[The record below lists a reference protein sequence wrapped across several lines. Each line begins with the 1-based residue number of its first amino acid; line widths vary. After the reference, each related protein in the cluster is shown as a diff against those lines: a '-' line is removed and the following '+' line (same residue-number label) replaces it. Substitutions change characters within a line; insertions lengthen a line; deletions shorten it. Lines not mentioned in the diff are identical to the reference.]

1 MKIWVDDALVESSR
15 EFISADG
22 WPIGSGLFE
31 TIRTESLRPQ
41 LLSRHMRRVLLSAR
55 ELTLS
60 LPGENHILD
69 AIDQLLSAEPHPI
82 GRLRLS
88 FSTSHFIATH
98 ELYKDEQNAMKV
110 ATHHIDRQASSR
122 KHKTFPYSDN
132 LQLLSQAK
140 SEGFDEVIVIDSLGR
155 VTEGAVSNF
164 AFRIKGEWITPPITS
179 GILPGVIRAL
189 AIEKCDVA
197 VREVTEP
204 DLGDC
209 DAAFAMSSLK
219 IAGPVHS
226 LNQKTLAINNDTEQI
241 CSKLRELARTL

>member
-1 MKIWVDDALVESSR
+1 MKIWVDDALVESSPK
-15 EFISADG
+15 FISADG
-22 WPIGSGLFE
+22 WPVGSGVFE

-55 ELTLS
+55 ELSLS
-60 LPGENHILD
+60 LPGEDHILD

-98 ELYKDEQNAMKV
+98 ELYKDVQNAMKV
-110 ATHHIDRQASSR
+110 RTHHIDSQASSR

-189 AIEKCDVA
+189 AIERCDVV
-197 VREVTEP
+197 VRDIYER

-209 DAAFAMSSLK
+209 EGAFAMSSLK

-226 LNQKTLAINNDTEQI
+226 LNEKALSINNDTEQI

>member
-22 WPIGSGLFE
+22 WPVGSGVFE
-31 TIRTESLRPQ
+31 TIRTESLRPH

-55 ELTLS
+55 ELSLS
-60 LPGENHILD
+60 LPGEDHILD
-69 AIDQLLSAEPHPI
+69 AIDQLLAAEPHPI

-98 ELYKDEQNAMKV
+98 ELYKDVQNAMKV
-110 ATHHIDRQASSR
+110 RTHHIDSQASSR

-189 AIEKCDVA
+189 AIERCDVV
-197 VREVTEP
+197 VRDIYER

-209 DAAFAMSSLK
+209 EGAFAMSSLK

-226 LNQKTLAINNDTEQI
+226 LNEKALSINNDTEQI

>member
-1 MKIWVDDALVESSR
+1 MKIWVDDALVESSPK
-15 EFISADG
+15 FISADG
-22 WPIGSGLFE
+22 WPVGSGVFE

-41 LLSRHMRRVLLSAR
+41 LLSRHMRRVLLSAH
-55 ELTLS
+55 ELSLS
-60 LPGENHILD
+60 LPGEDHILD

-98 ELYKDEQNAMKV
+98 ELYKDVQNAMKV
-110 ATHHIDRQASSR
+110 RTHHIDSQASSR

-189 AIEKCDVA
+189 AIERCDVV
-197 VREVTEP
+197 VRDIYER

-209 DAAFAMSSLK
+209 EGAFAMSSLK

-226 LNQKTLAINNDTEQI
+226 LNEKALSINNDTEQI
-241 CSKLRELARTL
+241 CSKLRELGRTL

>member
-22 WPIGSGLFE
+22 WPVGSGVFE

-55 ELTLS
+55 ELSLS
-60 LPGENHILD
+60 LPGEDHILD

-110 ATHHIDRQASSR
+110 RTHHIHRQASSR

-189 AIEKCDVA
+189 AIERCDVV
-197 VREVTEP
+197 VRDIYER

-209 DAAFAMSSLK
+209 EGAFAMSSLK

-226 LNQKTLAINNDTEQI
+226 LNEKALSINNDTEQI

>member
-1 MKIWVDDALVESSR
+1 MKIWVDDALVESSPK
-15 EFISADG
+15 FISADG
-22 WPIGSGLFE
+22 WPVGSGVFE

-41 LLSRHMRRVLLSAR
+41 LLSRHMRRVLLSAH
-55 ELTLS
+55 ELSLS
-60 LPGENHILD
+60 LPGEDHILD

-98 ELYKDEQNAMKV
+98 ELYKDVQNAMKV
-110 ATHHIDRQASSR
+110 RTHHIDSQASSR

-189 AIEKCDVA
+189 AIERCDVV
-197 VREVTEP
+197 VRDIYER

-209 DAAFAMSSLK
+209 EGAFAMSSLK

-226 LNQKTLAINNDTEQI
+226 LNEKALSINNDTEQI

>member
-22 WPIGSGLFE
+22 WPVGSGVFE

-55 ELTLS
+55 ELSLS
-60 LPGENHILD
+60 LPGEDHILD
-69 AIDQLLSAEPHPI
+69 AIDQLLAAEPHPI

-110 ATHHIDRQASSR
+110 RTHHIDRQASSR

-189 AIEKCDVA
+189 AIERCDVV
-197 VREVTEP
+197 VRDIYER
-204 DLGDC
+204 DLGDYEG
-209 DAAFAMSSLK
+209 AFAMSSLK

-226 LNQKTLAINNDTEQI
+226 LNEKALSINNDTEQI

>member
-22 WPIGSGLFE
+22 WPLGAGLFE
-31 TIRTESLRPQ
+31 TIRTENLRPQ

-55 ELTLS
+55 ELSVTLPS
-60 LPGENHILD
+60 EDQILD
-69 AIDQLLSAEPHPI
+69 AVDQLLSAEPHPV

-88 FSTSHFIATH
+88 FSTSRFIATH
-98 ELYKDEQNAMKV
+98 ELYKDEQSSMTV
-110 ATHHIDRQASSR
+110 RTHHIESQASSR

-164 AFRIKGEWITPPITS
+164 AFRIMGEWVTPPITS

-189 AIEKCDVA
+189 AIENCDVA
-197 VREVTEP
+197 VREVAGR
-204 DLGDC
+204 DLDDC

-226 LNQKTLAINNDTEQI
+226 LNEKALAINNDTEQLRL
-241 CSKLRELARTL
+241 KLRELVRTL

>member
-1 MKIWVDDALVESSR
+1 MKIWVDDALVESSPK
-15 EFISADG
+15 FISADG
-22 WPIGSGLFE
+22 WPVGSGVFE

-41 LLSRHMRRVLLSAR
+41 LLSRHMRRVLLSAH
-55 ELTLS
+55 ELSLS
-60 LPGENHILD
+60 LPGEDHILD
-69 AIDQLLSAEPHPI
+69 AIDQLLAAEPHPI

-98 ELYKDEQNAMKV
+98 ELYKDVQNAMKV
-110 ATHHIDRQASSR
+110 RTHHIDSQASSR

-189 AIEKCDVA
+189 AIERCDVV
-197 VREVTEP
+197 VRDIYER

-209 DAAFAMSSLK
+209 EGAFAMSSLK

-226 LNQKTLAINNDTEQI
+226 LNEKALSINNDTEQI

>member
-22 WPIGSGLFE
+22 WPVGSGVFE

-55 ELTLS
+55 ELSLS
-60 LPGENHILD
+60 LPGEDHILD

-98 ELYKDEQNAMKV
+98 ELYKDVQNAMKV
-110 ATHHIDRQASSR
+110 RTHHIDSQASSR

-189 AIEKCDVA
+189 AIERCDVV
-197 VREVTEP
+197 VRDIYER
-204 DLGDC
+204 DLGDYEG
-209 DAAFAMSSLK
+209 AFAMSSLK

-226 LNQKTLAINNDTEQI
+226 LNEKALSINNDTEQI
-241 CSKLRELARTL
+241 CAKLRELARTL

>member
-1 MKIWVDDALVESSR
+1 MKIWIDDALVESSR

-22 WPIGSGLFE
+22 WPLGSGVFE

-55 ELTLS
+55 ELSLS
-60 LPGENHILD
+60 LPGEDHILD
-69 AIDQLLSAEPHPI
+69 AIDQLLSAESHPV

-98 ELYKDEQNAMKV
+98 ELYKDEQNTMKV
-110 ATHHIDRQASSR
+110 RTHHIDSQASSR

-189 AIEKCDVA
+189 AIERCDVV
-197 VREVTEP
+197 VRDIYER

-209 DAAFAMSSLK
+209 EGAFAMSSLK

-226 LNQKTLAINNDTEQI
+226 LNEKALSINNDTEQI

>member
-22 WPIGSGLFE
+22 WPVGSGVFE

-55 ELTLS
+55 ELSLS
-60 LPGENHILD
+60 LPGEDHILD

-88 FSTSHFIATH
+88 FSTNHFIATH

-110 ATHHIDRQASSR
+110 RTHHIDSQASSR

-140 SEGFDEVIVIDSLGR
+140 SEDFDEVIVIDSLGR

-189 AIEKCDVA
+189 AIERCDVV
-197 VREVTEP
+197 VRDIYER

-209 DAAFAMSSLK
+209 EGAFAMSSLK
-219 IAGPVHS
+219 IAGPVDS
-226 LNQKTLAINNDTEQI
+226 LNEKALSINNDTEQI

>member
-1 MKIWVDDALVESSR
+1 MKIWVDDALVESSPK
-15 EFISADG
+15 FISADG
-22 WPIGSGLFE
+22 WPVGSGVFE

-55 ELTLS
+55 ELSLS
-60 LPGENHILD
+60 LPGEDHILD
-69 AIDQLLSAEPHPI
+69 AIDQLLAAEPHPI

-88 FSTSHFIATH
+88 FSTCHFIATH

-110 ATHHIDRQASSR
+110 RTHHIDRQASSR

-189 AIEKCDVA
+189 AIERCDVV
-197 VREVTEP
+197 VRDIYER

-209 DAAFAMSSLK
+209 EGAFAMSSLK

-226 LNQKTLAINNDTEQI
+226 LNEKALSINNDTEQI